1 MRGVWRRSIAAVS
14 ALVAIV
20 SLSVSMATAQ
30 NTNSAGN
37 GFRVSPVRS
46 EYTIDKGRSETLV
59 VTVENPTDAAI
70 KSRVVIND
78 FVASDQENG
87 EPRLILDDNAP
98 APKNSFKKLVAPIAD
113 IQLGPRQ
120 KKDVPVSINVGG
132 NANAGG
138 YYGAVRFIPADT
150 GGNGNVG
157 LTASV
162 GTIVLV
168 TVPGDLTEKL
178 DLVELGATQNGEL
191 KGFMTGGDLSIVAR
205 LKNTG
210 DIHVKPFGKV
220 QIKNMFG
227 KVVKEYELN
236 AVEPRANILPE
247 SVRKFEDA
255 VAKPGRGWFGRY
267 TVQANIGYSQGS
279 GDLITAS
286 SSFWYLPVWFLVLL
300 VVLAAIVA
308 GVFWLVRRYRGGA
321 SSKRR

>member
-1 MRGVWRRSIAAVS
+1 MRVFLKRGAAAMAALLVVIGFAAGVAS
-14 ALVAIV
+14 AQG
-20 SLSVSMATAQ
+20 S
-30 NTNSAGN
+30 GN

-46 EYTIDKGRSETLV
+46 EYTIDKGKSETLV
-59 VTVENPTDAAI
+59 VTVENPTDATI
-70 KSRVVIND
+70 KSRVVVND

-87 EPRLILDDNAP
+87 EPRLILDENAP
-98 APKNSFKKLVAPIAD
+98 SPKNSFKKLVAPIGD

-120 KKDVPVSINVGG
+120 KKDVPVSINIAS

-138 YYGAVRFIPADT
+138 YYGAVRFLPADT
-150 GGNGNVG
+150 GGTGNVG

-168 TVPGDLTEKL
+168 TVPGDLTERL
-178 DLVELGATQNGEL
+178 DLVELAATQNGNP
-191 KGFMTGGDLSIVAR
+191 KSFITGGDLSIVTR
-205 LKNTG
+205 LKNSG

-227 KVVKEYELN
+227 NVVKEYELN
-236 AVEPRANILPE
+236 AVEPRANILPD

-300 VVLAAIVA
+300 VVLIVAIVA
-308 GVFWLVRRYRGGA
+308 GVYWLVRRYRGGGPRL
-321 SSKRR
+321 KRR